1 MDLSNLSIKK
11 IRELIVFTALL
22 VVALWK
28 FDVVLGVLKT
38 IGQII
43 FPFILGGAIVF
54 VINVPMS
61 FLEKK
66 IRQRENWQDRSACFS
81 RSYW

>member
-28 FDVVLGVLKT
+28 FDVVLDVLKT

-43 FPFILGGAIVF
+43 FPFIPV
-54 VINVPMS
+54 
-61 FLEKK
+61 
-66 IRQRENWQDRSACFS
+66 
-81 RSYW
+81 SYTHLTLPTILRV